1 MKFKTII
8 FVLIAFAIMAVAQD
22 KYSAVVL
29 KVRGKAMITP
39 RGDDNDPVK
48 LKKGKMLNSGDKITT
63 GNRSFVAIKF
73 LDDATLLRIR
83 SKSEVTV
90 KGEWNDEGKQD
101 KSIFATLGSI
111 WASITRSNSIFSVT
125 TPTAVASVKGT
136 KFWSIV
142 MGDGSSMFIGEEG
155 MVEIANE
162 LGTVLMRKGQTT
174 EVGKDAAPVVRRTR
188 DGDVPEDEDSIERYE
203 LEFDFENDL
212 QQKKTLIIDIEN

>member
-1 MKFKTII
+1 
-8 FVLIAFAIMAVAQD
+8 
-22 KYSAVVL
+22 
-29 KVRGKAMITP
+29 
-39 RGDDNDPVK
+39 
-48 LKKGKMLNSGDKITT
+48 
-63 GNRSFVAIKF
+63 
-73 LDDATLLRIR
+73 
-83 SKSEVTV
+83 
-90 KGEWNDEGKQD
+90 
-101 KSIFATLGSI
+101 
-111 WASITRSNSIFSVT
+111 
-125 TPTAVASVKGT
+125 
-136 KFWSIV
+136 